1 MVMVMMSPAASKIDI
16 SGPKGNF
23 PFAVA
28 YFQFGPN
35 RGGRR
40 AASRRLASYY
50 FFSCLPTCAP
60 CWSAVFF
67 SVLAGACQLG
77 TEWAGLRLFHHH
89 HLLSYFLLCH
99 KSISI
104 SSISPF

>member
-1 MVMVMMSPAASKIDI
+1 MRSVRSPL
-16 SGPKGNF
+16 
-23 PFAVA
+23 
-28 YFQFGPN
+28 
-35 RGGRR
+35 RR
-40 AASRRLASYY
+40 VPLLATPIAIRLAILLFLVNRLLDREVDFIIIFLLL
-50 FFSCLPTCAP
+50 FFRAFQRAP
-60 CWSAVFF
+60 LAGRPFF

>member
-1 MVMVMMSPAASKIDI
+1 MRSVRSPL
-16 SGPKGNF
+16 
-23 PFAVA
+23 
-28 YFQFGPN
+28 
-35 RGGRR
+35 RR
-40 AASRRLASYY
+40 VPLLATPIAIRLAILLFLVNRLLDREVDFIIIFSSS

-60 CWSAVFF
+60 CWSAFFF